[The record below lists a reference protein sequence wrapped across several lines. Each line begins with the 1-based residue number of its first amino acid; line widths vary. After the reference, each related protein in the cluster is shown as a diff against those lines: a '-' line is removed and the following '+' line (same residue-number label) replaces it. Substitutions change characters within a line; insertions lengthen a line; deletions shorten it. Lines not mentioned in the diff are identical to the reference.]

1 MTTEKQN
8 AANRRNT
15 LRSTGPATA
24 EGKAKVARNAVKHGL
39 RSRDVLL
46 ANEDPEVF
54 SQMQR
59 EICFETRPEGEVE
72 TFLARRIAAG
82 IWRLN
87 RMLRVEAALFDEPE
101 FTLVGR
107 ENGLANIF
115 RGQVR
120 RGANSFDTLMRYE
133 SAIERGVFKA
143 LHELE
148 RRRRTRA
155 GENVPPPLAVD
166 FSLSA
171 DGQL

>member
-1 MTTEKQN
+1 MTTEKQKT
-8 AANRRNT
+8 ANRRNA
-15 LRSTGPATA
+15 LRSTGPATPA
-24 EGKAKVARNAVKHGL
+24 GKAKVARNAVRHGL

-46 ANEDPEVF
+46 ANEDGEVF
-54 SQMQR
+54 AHMQR
-59 EICFETRPEGEVE
+59 EVCFELRPEGEVE

-87 RMLRVEAALFDEPE
+87 RLLRVEAALFDEPE
-101 FTLVGR
+101 FSYSGR

-120 RGANSFDTLMRYE
+120 QGANSFDTLMRYE
-133 SAIERGVFKA
+133 AALERGVFKA
-143 LHELE
+143 LHEME
-148 RRRRTRA
+148 RRRRTRE

-171 DGQL
+171 DGQ